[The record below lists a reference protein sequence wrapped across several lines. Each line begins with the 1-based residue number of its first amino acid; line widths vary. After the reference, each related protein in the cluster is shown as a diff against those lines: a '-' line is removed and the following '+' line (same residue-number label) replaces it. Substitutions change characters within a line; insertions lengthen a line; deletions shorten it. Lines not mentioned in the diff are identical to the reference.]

1 MMGTVVY
8 PFPGL
13 VFDMYSTAETCHV
26 MSSNASLSLPGS
38 CRTLPSIDSDII
50 RLVLAIVRKCFDRRL
65 CVSYVGTFTFFF
77 YLNLDYIK
85 LSSS

>member
-1 MMGTVVY
+1 
-8 PFPGL
+8 
-13 VFDMYSTAETCHV
+13 

-65 CVSYVGTFTFFF
+65 YLMLEYLRSFF
-77 YLNLDYIK
+77 YLNLEYIK
-85 LSSS
+85 LSGGSLSFEIFLESYFS